1 MRSLTWAVAAV
12 VTDDAGRV
20 LLCRQGRRAARWALP
35 GGRSR
40 PDETPG
46 QAVVRDVHAET
57 GLTVEVVDLVGIYHL
72 PAVSDAP
79 RAGRAGPRPDVLV
92 HVLRA
97 RVTGTAPAG
106 APGGGCRLS
115 WHDPGRLPEPVTPVT
130 RWAVA
135 DAAAGRSGVLRAVRP
150 RAEAGL
156 PATHPGLPTAQP
168 GLPTAHPGLPAAHP
182 GLPAARPGDTAPAAC
197 GAGPTRRAAAA
208 TPTAGDTVD
217 PADAA

>member
-57 GLTVEVVDLVGIYHL
+57 GLTVEVVELVGIYHL
-72 PAVSDAP
+72 PAAPDAP

-97 RVTGTAPAG
+97 RVPGTAPAG
-106 APGGGCRLS
+106 VPGGGCRLS

-135 DAAAGRSGVLRAVRP
+135 DAAAGRSGVLREVRP
-150 RAEAGL
+150 RAGTGR
-156 PATHPGLPTAQP
+156 PATHPRLAATPLEPPTARSGP
-168 GLPTAHPGLPAAHP
+168 PV
-182 GLPAARPGDTAPAAC
+182 ARPGEPAL
-197 GAGPTRRAAAA
+197 GPLRSRAE
-208 TPTAGDTVD
+208 PTGDGGSGHR
-217 PADAA
+217 

>member
-40 PDETPG
+40 PDETPA

-72 PAVSDAP
+72 PAVSDAS

-97 RVTGTAPAG
+97 RVPGTAPAG
-106 APGGGCRLS
+106 VPGGGCRLS

-135 DAAAGRSGVLRAVRP
+135 DAAAGRSGVLREVRP
-150 RAEAGL
+150 RAGA
-156 PATHPGLPTAQP
+156 
-168 GLPTAHPGLPAAHP
+168 
-182 GLPAARPGDTAPAAC
+182 GLPAARAGDPAPAAC
-197 GAGPTRRAAAA
+197 GAGPTRRAAA
-208 TPTAGDTVD
+208 TPAPNDTVD